1 MKSKSFSII
10 DNGVTLKGDLCFE
23 GQLIIKGVVSGVLRG
38 ETLVVAEGATVCADI
53 QADSIT
59 VAGRLEGC
67 VCAGNTIRVLA
78 SGTCSGRIICRNLTV
93 DVGGVIDAEIV
104 CAQTSDVPGSAIL
117 KIPLTG

>member
-23 GQLIIKGVVSGVLRG
+23 GQLIIKGVVSGALRG
-38 ETLVVAEGATVCADI
+38 ETLVVAEGATVCADV

-59 VAGRLEGC
+59 VAGRLEGG
-67 VCAGNTIRVLA
+67 VCGNTIRVLA
-78 SGTCSGRIICRNLTV
+78 SGSCSGRIICRNLTV

-104 CAQTSDVPGSAIL
+104 CAQASDVPGSAIL